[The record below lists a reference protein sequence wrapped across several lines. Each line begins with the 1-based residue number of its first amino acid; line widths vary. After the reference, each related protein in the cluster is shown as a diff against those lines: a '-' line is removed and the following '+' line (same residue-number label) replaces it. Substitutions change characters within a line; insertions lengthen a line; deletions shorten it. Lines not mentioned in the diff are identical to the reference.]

1 MNKVI
6 LYVVAF
12 ASLCLMMAGCS
23 DETFNQ
29 ESGNG
34 TGYLRL
40 ALGSVNV
47 ELSSTSRVDAG
58 QLPAD
63 LIPETSDFMVDIKM
77 NGKSVDG
84 FPKPYTE
91 ITKDIEL
98 MAGAYSVIAYSGDN
112 NDLQDK
118 PYFYG
123 SSTAQI
129 NPGQPTNTNVN
140 TALANAMI
148 TPSVSESLQNHYSE
162 WTLTLK
168 VGETS
173 MKLAD
178 NEKTDGYLFAKAG
191 TSVSAVFE
199 GTNILGNEKSHEWT
213 VISQAVACT
222 KYLIQCDPD
231 IPVFSFGLN
240 AVAEHTTN
248 DSGELNGTKVSLTFG
263 DLSGVPVSLISELN
277 VTLENAEGELVR
289 SYSTDDFNSAGEMLV
304 ENNWSYLPQGDYT
317 LRYSYTI
324 DGEKVS
330 DENTEAKIVSMP
342 LPVFNAVASAQTS
355 YSIYQSDGVAAANNT
370 DGSSIFNVTATASIS
385 PEILG
390 NDKYTNLLSVTY
402 SLDTGES
409 TTEESPVFENLK
421 WGKRT
426 LTAFIMFD
434 KSSAISSVECDVT
447 GIPYR
452 GDYTNKSPFD
462 DIVNSWICV
471 GNGEFWDNHGFI
483 FFQYSGI
490 SSTNIK
496 YNSYVFSPAFSI
508 PGYVDI
514 NYSIKVAYFTGGV
527 RNPSID
533 IYTGVSDKTD
543 NVVKD
548 KTTTIKRINSNQN
561 PKDDKFTIISYDAN
575 IGNNYRV
582 CLSHNSAVDR
592 NWVDNW
598 LTFKSLEV
606 LYR

>member
-47 ELSSTSRVDAG
+47 ELSSTSRADAG
-58 QLPAD
+58 KLPAD

-123 SSTAQI
+123 SSTVQI
-129 NPGQPTNTNVN
+129 NPGQPTETEVN
-140 TALANAMI
+140 AVLANAMF

-527 RNPSID
+527 GNPSID

>member
-12 ASLCLMMAGCS
+12 ASLCLMMVGCS

-47 ELSSTSRVDAG
+47 ELSSISRADAG
-58 QLPAD
+58 SLPED

-91 ITKDIEL
+91 ITEGIEL
-98 MAGAYSVIAYSGDN
+98 MAGSYSVIAYSGDN
-112 NDLQDK
+112 NEIQDK

-129 NPGQPTNTNVN
+129 NPGQPTETEIN

-178 NEKTDGYLFAKAG
+178 NENTDGYLFAKAG

-199 GTNILGNEKSHEWT
+199 GTNILGNESSHEWT
-213 VISQAVACT
+213 VISQAAACT

-289 SYSTDDFNSAGEMLV
+289 SYSTDNFNSAGTMIV
-304 ENNWSYLPQGDYT
+304 KNNWPYLPQGDYT

-330 DENTEAKIVSMP
+330 EENTEAKIVSMP

-355 YSIYQSDGVAAANNT
+355 YSIYQSDGASAANNT
-370 DGSSIFNVTATASIS
+370 DGSSIFNITATASIS
-385 PEILG
+385 PEIL
-390 NDKYTNLLSVTY
+390 NNEKYTNLLSTTY
-402 SLDTGES
+402 SLNTGES
-409 TTEESPVFENLK
+409 STEESPVFENLK

-426 LTAFIMFD
+426 LTAFVMFD
-434 KSSAISSVECDVT
+434 KGSAASSVECDVT
-447 GIPYR
+447 GIPYIFNFYDNKSALNNSSWTQVNVEYTNSKCTIQNDGSNGYLISPNFYIPASLSVDYSIQAQYYRAWGINVSSKSIDLQIGVTSSNSSVATNYITHTCR
-452 GDYTNKSPFD
+452 GDNNTGKSYAT
-462 DIVNSWICV
+462 
-471 GNGEFWDNHGFI
+471 
-483 FFQYSGI
+483 YSGTLDLSSDFSYI
-490 SSTNIK
+490 SFYHNNANVS
-496 YNSYVFSPAFSI
+496 AQ
-508 PGYVDI
+508 VD
-514 NYSIKVAYFTGGV
+514 YL
-527 RNPSID
+527 
-533 IYTGVSDKTD
+533 
-543 NVVKD
+543 
-548 KTTTIKRINSNQN
+548 
-561 PKDDKFTIISYDAN
+561 
-575 IGNNYRV
+575 
-582 CLSHNSAVDR
+582 CLYEFR
-592 NWVDNW
+592 
-598 LTFKSLEV
+598 LQYK
-606 LYR
+606 

>member
-6 LYVVAF
+6 QYVMAF
-12 ASLCLMMAGCS
+12 ASLCLMMTGCS

-47 ELSSTSRVDAG
+47 ELSSTSRADAG

-84 FPKPYTE
+84 FPKPYID
-91 ITKDIEL
+91 ITGDIEL
-98 MAGAYSVIAYSGDN
+98 VAGAYSVIAYSGDN

-123 SSTAQI
+123 SSTVQI
-129 NPGQPTNTNVN
+129 NPGQPTETEVN
-140 TALANAMI
+140 AVLANAMF

-162 WTLTLK
+162 WSLSLK

-173 MKLAD
+173 LKLAD

-289 SYSTDDFNSAGEMLV
+289 SYSTNDFNSVGEMLV
-304 ENNWSYLPQGDYT
+304 ENNWPYLPQGDYT

-355 YSIYQSDGVAAANNT
+355 YSVYQSDGASAANNT

-426 LTAFIMFD
+426 LTAFVMFD
-434 KSSAISSVECDVT
+434 KGSATSSVDCDVT
-447 GIPYR
+447 GIPYYISFNGNTNPENWILSNNGKC
-452 GDYTNKSPFD
+452 GDRLTLKKSEAYALSPKFHIPMD
-462 DIVNSWICV
+462 LGVTVVLNAYAYGGSWPYNYKPTVSIHPSEVGINSTVVTTLKGSIEVPGTASFNDI
-471 GNGEFWDNHGFI
+471 
-483 FFQYSGI
+483 
-490 SSTNIK
+490 STT
-496 YNSYVFSPAFSI
+496 
-508 PGYVDI
+508 
-514 NYSIKVAYFTGGV
+514 FTL
-527 RNPSID
+527 
-533 IYTGVSDKTD
+533 TD
-543 NVVKD
+543 NVGKVCIYTKG
-548 KTTTIKRINSNQN
+548 N
-561 PKDDKFTIISYDAN
+561 ISGSFGTGD
-575 IGNNYRV
+575 IGVV
-582 CLSHNSAVDR
+582 CDHFSVQY
-592 NWVDNW
+592 
-598 LTFKSLEV
+598 K
-606 LYR
+606 

>member
-47 ELSSTSRVDAG
+47 ELSSTSRGDAG

-91 ITKDIEL
+91 ITEDIEL
-98 MAGAYSVIAYSGDN
+98 MAGSYSVIAYSGDN

-129 NPGQPTNTNVN
+129 NPGKPTETEVN
-140 TALANAMI
+140 AVLANAMF

-199 GTNILGNEKSHEWT
+199 GTNILGNDKSHEWT

-231 IPVFSFGLN
+231 LSVFSNIKLIATATHTYNDNSLTGTDVALN
-240 AVAEHTTN
+240 VDANGAPL
-248 DSGELNGTKVSLTFG
+248 ELIDGWNIQLLYNNKAIRTCTSKPENGTLMDVTEDWPYVPQGSSLMASIHLRT
-263 DLSGVPVSLISELN
+263 
-277 VTLENAEGELVR
+277 
-289 SYSTDDFNSAGEMLV
+289 GEMINLTSATMD
-304 ENNWSYLPQGDYT
+304 EIPQPEFIST
-317 LRYSYTI
+317 
-324 DGEKVS
+324 VS
-330 DENTEAKIVSMP
+330 AN
-342 LPVFNAVASAQTS
+342 TS
-355 YSIYQSDGVAAANNT
+355 YSVYKNSGADAANATN
-370 DGSSIFNVTATASIS
+370 GSSIFDINATANIASEILTNPNYSNLLKVTYTTDSGQNSGELSYGTVTQFNSIAWQKHALKASIS
-385 PEILG
+385 FDG
-390 NDKYTNLLSVTY
+390 VVK
-402 SLDTGES
+402 ES
-409 TTEESPVFENLK
+409 NP
-421 WGKRT
+421 
-426 LTAFIMFD
+426 ID
-434 KSSAISSVECDVT
+434 CHVT
-447 GIPYR
+447 GLPYVPSAMIEADWEFASGNVDYDNGVIQLGGGTGNATATSLMNFYIP
-452 GDYTNKSPFD
+452 
-462 DIVNSWICV
+462 
-471 GNGEFWDNHGFI
+471 E
-483 FFQYSGI
+483 
-490 SSTNIK
+490 NIEVK
-496 YNSYVFSPAFSI
+496 LN
-508 PGYVDI
+508 
-514 NYSIKVAYFTGGV
+514 
-527 RNPSID
+527 
-533 IYTGVSDKTD
+533 TD
-543 NVVKD
+543 VVLHTWALS
-548 KTTTIKRINSNQN
+548 KTTFSVQANAE
-561 PKDDKFTIISYDAN
+561 TIISQKSGDN
-575 IGNNYRV
+575 DNKIT
-582 CLSHNSAVDR
+582 LSGIAVFSINDFEIKLNSSYPVVGP
-592 NWVDNW
+592 WCKVYT
-598 LTFKSLEV
+598 LHI
-606 LYR
+606 LYN

>member
-12 ASLCLMMAGCS
+12 ASLCLMMVGCS

-47 ELSSTSRVDAG
+47 ELSSISRADAG

-77 NGKSVDG
+77 NGKSVEG

-91 ITKDIEL
+91 ITEDIEL
-98 MAGAYSVIAYSGDN
+98 MAGSYSVIAYSGDN
-112 NDLQDK
+112 NEIQDK

-129 NPGQPTNTNVN
+129 NPGQPTETEIN

-178 NEKTDGYLFAKAG
+178 NENTDGYLFAKAG

-199 GTNILGNEKSHEWT
+199 GTNILGNESSHEWT
-213 VISQAVACT
+213 VISQAAACT

-304 ENNWSYLPQGDYT
+304 ENNWPYLPQGDYT

-330 DENTEAKIVSMP
+330 EENTEAKIVSMP

-355 YSIYQSDGVAAANNT
+355 YSIYQSDGASAANNT

-385 PEILG
+385 SEILG
-390 NDKYTNLLSVTY
+390 NEKYANLLSVTY

-426 LTAFIMFD
+426 LTAFVMFD
-434 KSSAISSVECDVT
+434 KGSAASSVECDVT
-447 GIPYR
+447 GIPYYISFNGNTNPENWILSNNGKC
-452 GDYTNKSPFD
+452 GDRLTLKKSEAYALSPKFHIPMD
-462 DIVNSWICV
+462 LGVTVVLNAYAYGGSWPYNYKPTVSIHPSEVGINSTVVTTLKGSIQVPGTASFNDI
-471 GNGEFWDNHGFI
+471 
-483 FFQYSGI
+483 
-490 SSTNIK
+490 STT
-496 YNSYVFSPAFSI
+496 
-508 PGYVDI
+508 
-514 NYSIKVAYFTGGV
+514 FTL
-527 RNPSID
+527 
-533 IYTGVSDKTD
+533 TD
-543 NVVKD
+543 NVGKVCIYTKG
-548 KTTTIKRINSNQN
+548 N
-561 PKDDKFTIISYDAN
+561 ISGSLGTGD
-575 IGNNYRV
+575 IGVV
-582 CLSHNSAVDR
+582 CDHFSVQY
-592 NWVDNW
+592 
-598 LTFKSLEV
+598 K
-606 LYR
+606 

>member
-12 ASLCLMMAGCS
+12 VSLCLMMVGCS

-47 ELSSTSRVDAG
+47 ELSSTSRADAG
-58 QLPAD
+58 QLPAE

-84 FPKPYTE
+84 FPKPYID
-91 ITKDIEL
+91 ITGDIEL
-98 MAGAYSVIAYSGDN
+98 VAGAYSVIAYSGDN

-123 SSTAQI
+123 SSTVQI
-129 NPGQPTNTNVN
+129 NPGQPTETEVN
-140 TALANAMI
+140 AVLANAMF

-162 WTLTLK
+162 WSLSLK

-304 ENNWSYLPQGDYT
+304 ENNWPYLPQGDYT

-426 LTAFIMFD
+426 LTAFVMFD
-434 KSSAISSVECDVT
+434 KSIATSSVECDVT
-447 GIPYR
+447 GIPYYISFNGNTNPENWILSNNGKC
-452 GDYTNKSPFD
+452 GDRLTLKKSEAYALSPKFHIPMD
-462 DIVNSWICV
+462 LGVTVVLNAYAYGGSWPYNYKPTVSIHPSEVGINSTVVTTLKGSIEVPGTASFNDI
-471 GNGEFWDNHGFI
+471 
-483 FFQYSGI
+483 
-490 SSTNIK
+490 STT
-496 YNSYVFSPAFSI
+496 
-508 PGYVDI
+508 
-514 NYSIKVAYFTGGV
+514 FTL
-527 RNPSID
+527 
-533 IYTGVSDKTD
+533 TD
-543 NVVKD
+543 NVGKVCIYTKG
-548 KTTTIKRINSNQN
+548 N
-561 PKDDKFTIISYDAN
+561 ISGS
-575 IGNNYRV
+575 IGTGDIGVV
-582 CLSHNSAVDR
+582 CDHFSVQY
-592 NWVDNW
+592 
-598 LTFKSLEV
+598 K
-606 LYR
+606 

>member
-6 LYVVAF
+6 LYVMAF
-12 ASLCLMMAGCS
+12 ASLCLMMTGCS

-47 ELSSTSRVDAG
+47 ELSSTSRGDAG

-84 FPKPYTE
+84 FPKPYID
-91 ITKDIEL
+91 ITGDIEL

-123 SSTAQI
+123 LSTAQI

-199 GTNILGNEKSHEWT
+199 GTNILGNDKSHEWT

-231 IPVFSFGLN
+231 LSVFSNIKLIATATHTYNDNSLTGTDVALN
-240 AVAEHTTN
+240 VDANGAPL
-248 DSGELNGTKVSLTFG
+248 ELIDGWNIQLLYNNKAIRTCTSKPENGTLMDVTEDWPYVPQGSSLMASIHLRT
-263 DLSGVPVSLISELN
+263 
-277 VTLENAEGELVR
+277 
-289 SYSTDDFNSAGEMLV
+289 GEMINLTSATMD
-304 ENNWSYLPQGDYT
+304 EIPQPEFIST
-317 LRYSYTI
+317 
-324 DGEKVS
+324 VS
-330 DENTEAKIVSMP
+330 AN
-342 LPVFNAVASAQTS
+342 TS
-355 YSIYQSDGVAAANNT
+355 YSVYKNSGADAANATN
-370 DGSSIFNVTATASIS
+370 GSSIFDINATANIASEILTNPNYSNLLKVTYTTDTGQNSGELSYGTVREFNSLAWQKHALTASIS
-385 PEILG
+385 FDGVVKESNPIDCHVTGLPYRAAPPTEVDWSGNPTEWNDNYVRFQLAGENEISKLFYVPLDVNVSIYQDVYVRRATVATEYKLYLG
-390 NDKYTNLLSVTY
+390 DVTLCTLNPGYMSSVNDKKV
-402 SLDTGES
+402 
-409 TTEESPVFENLK
+409 
-421 WGKRT
+421 
-426 LTAFIMFD
+426 
-434 KSSAISSVECDVT
+434 
-447 GIPYR
+447 
-452 GDYTNKSPFD
+452 
-462 DIVNSWICV
+462 
-471 GNGEFWDNHGFI
+471 
-483 FFQYSGI
+483 YSGVMMSNNSI
-490 SSTNIK
+490 VK
-496 YNSYVFSPAFSI
+496 CYNSYGNPDSFVEGTNA
-508 PGYVDI
+508 
-514 NYSIKVAYFTGGV
+514 KVYEIA
-527 RNPSID
+527 
-533 IYTGVSDKTD
+533 VS
-543 NVVKD
+543 
-548 KTTTIKRINSNQN
+548 
-561 PKDDKFTIISYDAN
+561 
-575 IGNNYRV
+575 YR
-582 CLSHNSAVDR
+582 
-592 NWVDNW
+592 
-598 LTFKSLEV
+598 
-606 LYR
+606 

>member
-12 ASLCLMMAGCS
+12 ASLCLMMVGCS

-34 TGYLRL
+34 TGYLHL

-47 ELSSTSRVDAG
+47 ELSSTSRADVG
-58 QLPAD
+58 SLPQN

-91 ITKDIEL
+91 ITEDIEL

-123 SSTAQI
+123 SSTVQI
-129 NPGQPTNTNVN
+129 NPGQPTETEVN
-140 TALANAMI
+140 AVLANAMF

-162 WTLTLK
+162 WSLSLK

-304 ENNWSYLPQGDYT
+304 ENNWPYLPQGDYT

-426 LTAFIMFD
+426 LTAFVMFD
-434 KSSAISSVECDVT
+434 KSIATSSVECDVT
-447 GIPYR
+447 GIPYYISFNGNTNPENWILSNNGKC
-452 GDYTNKSPFD
+452 GDRLTLKKSEAYALSPKFHIPMD
-462 DIVNSWICV
+462 LGVTVVLNAYAYGGSWPYNYKPTVSIHPSEVGINSTVVTTLKGSIEVPGTASFNDI
-471 GNGEFWDNHGFI
+471 
-483 FFQYSGI
+483 
-490 SSTNIK
+490 ST
-496 YNSYVFSPAFSI
+496 
-508 PGYVDI
+508 
-514 NYSIKVAYFTGGV
+514 TC
-527 RNPSID
+527 
-533 IYTGVSDKTD
+533 TLTD
-543 NVVKD
+543 NVGKVCIYTK
-548 KTTTIKRINSNQN
+548 KRGYSL
-561 PKDDKFTIISYDAN
+561 
-575 IGNNYRV
+575 GN
-582 CLSHNSAVDR
+582 CILSHCVIQYPETD
-592 NWVDNW
+592 
-598 LTFKSLEV
+598 LFGTFS
-606 LYR
+606 RFG

>member
-84 FPKPYTE
+84 FPKPYID
-91 ITKDIEL
+91 ITGYIEL

-123 SSTAQI
+123 SSTVQI
-129 NPGQPTNTNVN
+129 NPGQPTETEVN
-140 TALANAMI
+140 AVLANAMF

-162 WTLTLK
+162 WSLSLK

-231 IPVFSFGLN
+231 LSVFSNIKLTATATHTYNENSLTGTDVTLN
-240 AVAEHTTN
+240 VDANGAPL
-248 DSGELNGTKVSLTFG
+248 ELIDGWNIQLLYNNTPIRTYTSKLENGTLMDVTKGWPYVPQGSSLMASIH
-263 DLSGVPVSLISELN
+263 LS
-277 VTLENAEGELVR
+277 T
-289 SYSTDDFNSAGEMLV
+289 GEMINLT
-304 ENNWSYLPQGDYT
+304 SA
-317 LRYSYTI
+317 TI
-324 DGEKVS
+324 DEIPQPEFSSTVS
-330 DENTEAKIVSMP
+330 AN
-342 LPVFNAVASAQTS
+342 TS
-355 YSIYQSDGVAAANNT
+355 YSVYKNSGADAANAT
-370 DGSSIFNVTATASIS
+370 DGSSIFDINATANIASEILTNPNYSDILKVTYTTDSGQNSGQLSYGTVTKFNSIAWQKHVLTASIS
-385 PEILG
+385 FDGVE
-390 NDKYTNLLSVTY
+390 KTS
-402 SLDTGES
+402 
-409 TTEESPVFENLK
+409 SP
-421 WGKRT
+421 
-426 LTAFIMFD
+426 I
-434 KSSAISSVECDVT
+434 ECDVT
-447 GIPYR
+447 GLPYVPSAMIE
-452 GDYTNKSPFD
+452 GDWD
-462 DIVNSWICV
+462 LASWNCEYN
-471 GNGEFWDNHGFI
+471 NGAI
-483 FFQYSGI
+483 QL
-490 SSTNIK
+490 
-496 YNSYVFSPAFSI
+496 
-508 PGYVDI
+508 
-514 NYSIKVAYFTGGV
+514 GGV
-527 RNPSID
+527 SGSGECTATSKMAFFIPNNI
-533 IYTGVSDKTD
+533 GVKLNT
-543 NVVKD
+543 NVTLKSFRFIVWIH
-548 KTTTIKRINSNQN
+548 TTFTINVNGT
-561 PKDDKFTIISYDAN
+561 TIISQSSDGDEKNYSLSEVSTFAPDASE
-575 IGNNYRV
+575 IK
-582 CLSHNSAVDR
+582 LNSSYTAAGPWSKVHT
-592 NWVDNW
+592 
-598 LTFKSLEV
+598 LHI
-606 LYR
+606 LYN